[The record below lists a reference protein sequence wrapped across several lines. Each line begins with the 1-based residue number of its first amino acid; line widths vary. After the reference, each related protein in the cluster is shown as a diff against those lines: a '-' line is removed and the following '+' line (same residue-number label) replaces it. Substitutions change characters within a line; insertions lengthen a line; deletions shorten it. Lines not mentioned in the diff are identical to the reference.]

1 MSAGFDISS
10 LLPAYLNLPPHLS
23 AHKYFFV
30 CTLTVAAWDTLVLSP
45 RSWRLMKTK
54 EWPVLKVVYH
64 ILRYLMPIEFTVVG
78 VAFFDTAFTLDM
90 CTKFYL
96 FEPIC
101 TMILIALCSAV
112 HVLRI
117 HAIYDKSR
125 PILAALGALLLIQVA
140 VMAVS
145 SGFYRVIPLKAGQ
158 GCIAGPVSNWV
169 GIYWAAPALFYTA
182 TLALA
187 LYRSIQSLKVK
198 PLSPWKLMLR
208 DGLNLYGA
216 IWIVN
221 MVNVLFWFIVTPT
234 GDDDS
239 IKTTVTSMTAV
250 LTTTMTLRIILSV
263 RGSLAQG
270 GSYAG
275 STIASSTARGTSTHV
290 LSSNGRPQ
298 PPHPSS
304 FGPTASS
311 FGVQSSNANGVLNI
325 AGYGGPERKG
335 SLGGGVGGGVS
346 SGKDKEGA
354 QHVIGGIAGMGGGA
368 YTLDEMRDKAARGDW
383 NENASDGRSSVLEGK
398 EGEAF
403 GNAPPPVPQQPLQ
416 RGYEGVKVTIDREVD
431 YHGRQ

>member
-1 MSAGFDISS
+1 MSYDISA
-10 LLPAYLNLPPHLS
+10 LLPPYLNLPPHLS

-54 EWPVLKVVYH
+54 EWPVLKIVFQV
-64 ILRYLMPIEFTVVG
+64 LRYLMPVEFIIVA
-78 VAFFDTAFTLDM
+78 VAFFDTKFTQSM
-90 CTKFYL
+90 CNKFYL

-101 TMILIALCSAV
+101 TMILIAMCSAV
-112 HVLRI
+112 HVIRI

-125 PILAALGALLLIQVA
+125 PILAGLAALLLIQVA
-140 VMAVS
+140 VMAVGS
-145 SGFYRVIPLKAGQ
+145 AFFRVIPLKEGQ
-158 GCIAGPVSNWV
+158 GCIAGPTANWV
-169 GIYWAAPALFYTA
+169 GIYWAAPTVFYTA

-187 LYRSIQSLKVK
+187 LNRSLQSLKTK

-221 MVNVLFWFIVTPT
+221 MVNVCFWFIVKPT
-234 GDDDS
+234 GDSDS

-275 STIASSTARGTSTHV
+275 SSVSSSNRANSTHV
-290 LSSNGRPQ
+290 LSSNGRPNPV

-311 FGVQSSNANGVLNI
+311 FGVQSTGGRGVLDIN
-325 AGYGGPERKG
+325 AYGAPERKA
-335 SLGGGVGGGVS
+335 SLSGNGGVG
-346 SGKDKEGA
+346 KEG
-354 QHVIGGIAGMGGGA
+354 M
-368 YTLDEMRDKAARGDW
+368 YTLDEMRDKAARGEW
-383 NENASDGRSSVLEGK
+383 NEGASDGRSSIIEGK
-398 EGEAF
+398 EGVFDPHA
-403 GNAPPPVPQQPLQ
+403 GNG

-431 YHGRQ
+431 YHGRK

>member
-1 MSAGFDISS
+1 
-10 LLPAYLNLPPHLS
+10 
-23 AHKYFFV
+23 
-30 CTLTVAAWDTLVLSP
+30 
-45 RSWRLMKTK
+45 MKTK
-54 EWPVLKVVYH
+54 EWPVLKIVFQV
-64 ILRYLMPIEFTVVG
+64 LRYLMPVEFIVVA
-78 VAFFDTAFTLDM
+78 VAFFDTQFTLDM
-90 CTKFYL
+90 CNKFYL

-112 HVLRI
+112 HVIRI

-125 PILAALGALLLIQVA
+125 PILAGLGALLLIQVA

-145 SGFYRVIPLKAGQ
+145 SAFYRVIPLLAGQ
-158 GCIAGPVSNWV
+158 GCIAGPISNWV
-169 GIYWAAPALFYTA
+169 GIYWAAPTIFYTA

-187 LYRSIQSLKVK
+187 LHRSIQSLKTK

-221 MVNVLFWFIVTPT
+221 MVNVLFWFIVQPT
-234 GDDDS
+234 GDNDS
-239 IKTTVTSMTAV
+239 IKTTVTSMTTV

-290 LSSNGRPQ
+290 LSSAGRPK
-298 PPHPSS
+298 PPHPST

-311 FGVQSSNANGVLNI
+311 FGVQSTGANGNVLNI
-325 AGYGGPERKG
+325 GGYGAERKG
-335 SLGGGVGGGVS
+335 SLGGPGG
-346 SGKDKEGA
+346 KEA
-354 QHVIGGIAGMGGGA
+354 GA

-383 NENASDGRSSVLEGK
+383 NEGASDGRSSVLEGK
-398 EGEAF
+398 EGEAY
-403 GNAPPPVPQQPLQ
+403 GVPQHHQHHTSPTQ
-416 RGYEGVKVTIDREVD
+416 GNGERGYAGVKVTIDREVD